1 LGRSYD
7 KKRNLRDE
15 APARAF
21 MGNANSRSSKNA
33 SGGTKMTTTETT
45 TTKPTATEPPQ
56 LKYAKVS
63 VSASQSNLQIAQHMY
78 ELMFRNVASDGF
90 VFTDPIN
97 PSQFSAPGCI
107 IASPSYEQNLVVVNQ
122 NYVYNW
128 TRDAAIAAMELAAA
142 NIPPRPGEAPQPLI
156 DYVNFANLCQNNA
169 VNNGKPIG
177 WSTYTIEGQPWQ
189 DRERQDDGP
198 ALQTL
203 AILQAYSQLDAST
216 QATAKTVIATNLNYL
231 LGPSPSDSNIPV
243 YQDQT
248 TNLWEEQSGFSF
260 FARAVQLRCF
270 QQVASNTYGIPVPG
284 TTAAAI
290 TWLQNAL
297 TSHWNGQ
304 YYVTLLP
311 QRNAASGFPYDPNAD
326 IVLASTYGAVA
337 YTDTKLLATAA
348 LLWSQW
354 ANKTSQ
360 WYFPINGVDL
370 SGGRGPMVGR
380 YPGDTYDGN
389 TNEPVL
395 GGHPWALC
403 TCNFAALYY
412 NLANA
417 ISESQS
423 VPYDNFSA
431 PFFSQIGIQQSST
444 AAQAVTALQ
453 NSGDMMLS
461 AITFHSDHL
470 ELSEQF
476 DATTGYERSVSDLT
490 WSYAAFLSAVRAK
503 TGSAVLG

>member
-1 LGRSYD
+1 
-7 KKRNLRDE
+7 
-15 APARAF
+15 
-21 MGNANSRSSKNA
+21 M
-33 SGGTKMTTTETT
+33 T
-45 TTKPTATEPPQ
+45 TTKPTATEPSQ

-63 VSASQSNLQIAQHMY
+63 LSAPQSNLQIAQHMY
-78 ELMFRNVASDGF
+78 ELMFRNVASEGF
-90 VFTDPIN
+90 VFTDPTN
-97 PSQFSAPGCI
+97 PSQFSTRGCI

-142 NIPPRPGEAPQPLI
+142 NMPTRPGEAPQPLI
-156 DYVNFANLCQNNA
+156 DYVNFASLCQNNA

-177 WSTYTIEGQPWQ
+177 WSTYTIEGQPRQ

-203 AILQAYSQLDAST
+203 AILQAYSQLDAPT
-216 QATAKTVIATNLNYL
+216 QATAQTVIAKNLNYL
-231 LGPSPSDSNIPV
+231 LGPSPSNSNIPV
-243 YQDQT
+243 YQDKT
-248 TNLWEEQSGFSF
+248 MNLWEEEDGFSF

-270 QQVASNTYGIPVPG
+270 QQIASNTYGIPVPG
-284 TTAAAI
+284 ATAAAI

-311 QRNAASGFPYDPNAD
+311 QRNAASGFPYDPNTD
-326 IVLASTYGAVA
+326 IVLASTYGAVPC
-337 YTDTKLLATAA
+337 TDTKLLATAA

-360 WYFPINGVDL
+360 WYFPINGADL
-370 SGGRGPMVGR
+370 SSGRGPMVGR
-380 YPGDTYDGN
+380 YPGDTYDGD
-389 TNEPVL
+389 TNKPVL

-417 ISESQS
+417 IGESQS

-431 PFFSQIGIQQSST
+431 SFFNQIGIQQSST
-444 AAQAVTALQ
+444 AAQAVAALQ
-453 NSGDMMLS
+453 NYGDMMLA
-461 AITFHSDHL
+461 AIIFHSDHL

-476 DATTGYERSVSDLT
+476 DGTSGYEKSVSDLT

-503 TGSAVLG
+503 TGSAALG

>member
-1 LGRSYD
+1 
-7 KKRNLRDE
+7 LRDE

-90 VFTDPIN
+90 VFTDPTN

-431 PFFSQIGIQQSST
+431 PFFSQIGIQQSPT

-476 DATTGYERSVSDLT
+476 DATSGYERSVSDLT